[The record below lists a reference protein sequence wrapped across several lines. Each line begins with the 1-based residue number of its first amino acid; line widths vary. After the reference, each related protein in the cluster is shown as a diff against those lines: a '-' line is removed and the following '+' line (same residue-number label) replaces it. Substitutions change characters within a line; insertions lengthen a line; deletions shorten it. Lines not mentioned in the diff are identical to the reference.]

1 MRAHRL
7 TLSAVALLAG
17 MSVAAAQQ
25 QAPANQA
32 TNPIGDGPFKSQQ
45 GGKEE
50 PGSHA
55 SGANNDANNDAVF
68 VNGRLDVPGAPQD
81 SQTVPSKYSK
91 RNAEIDALP
100 IMAMPLGLSEA
111 QKLRI
116 AESVAKSDAPVEAI
130 SAKAADI
137 LPVDTR
143 TQESAE
149 GHYGHHRQREIHP
162 HPGQHPAGAPVQH
175 GRGRGDF
182 EIAPLRPTRL
192 PKVRPAR

>member
-25 QAPANQA
+25 QSPANQA

-68 VNGRLDVPGAPQD
+68 VNGRLNVPGAPQD
-81 SQTVPSKYSK
+81 SQTVPAKYSK
-91 RNAEIDALP
+91 HNAEIDALP

-143 TQESAE
+143 TQE
-149 GHYGHHRQREIHP
+149 
-162 HPGQHPAGAPVQH
+162 
-175 GRGRGDF
+175 
-182 EIAPLRPTRL
+182 L
-192 PKVRPAR
+192 PKDITATIGSVKFIRTRDNILLVRPSNMVVVEAISK